1 MILDKFIFILMN
13 FMVKLIQLFDLYMI
27 FRKEISL
34 RMK

>member
-1 MILDKFIFILMN
+1 MILDRFIFILMN
-13 FMVKLIQLFDLYMI
+13 FMVKLIQLFDLCMI